1 MPNLLSN
8 NDVCR
13 CMQLLALPHA
23 VSPPWTL
30 EAAEIDRRPAVPV
43 QISRPNTAVEVVG
56 TAVAAQIRGYRM
68 LARLSNTVHP
78 GKTKTYHNAEE
89 IKKIERVKE
98 KEKAKVRKKRE
109 RNEEDRP

>member
-1 MPNLLSN
+1 
-8 NDVCR
+8 
-13 CMQLLALPHA
+13 MQLLALPHA

-43 QISRPNTAVEVVG
+43 QIGRPNTAVEVVG

-78 GKTKTYHNAEE
+78 GKTRTYLNAEE
-89 IKKIERVKE
+89 IKNLERESESKS
-98 KEKAKVRKKRE
+98 
-109 RNEEDRP
+109 EEETRRL

>member
-78 GKTKTYHNAEE
+78 GKTRTYLNAEE
-89 IKKIERVKE
+89 IKNLESESESKS
-98 KEKAKVRKKRE
+98 
-109 RNEEDRP
+109 EEETRRL

>member
-78 GKTKTYHNAEE
+78 GKTRTYLNAEE
-89 IKKIERVKE
+89 IKNLERESESKS
-98 KEKAKVRKKRE
+98 
-109 RNEEDRP
+109 EEETRRL

>member
-8 NDVCR
+8 NNVCR

-43 QISRPNTAVEVVG
+43 QIGRPNTAVEVVG

-68 LARLSNTVHP
+68 LARLSNTEHP
-78 GKTKTYHNAEE
+78 GKTRTYLNAEE
-89 IKKIERVKE
+89 IKNLERESESKS
-98 KEKAKVRKKRE
+98 
-109 RNEEDRP
+109 EEETRRL